1 MSLTTLP
8 LNTLLAPLVAAAVAI
23 GASLAV
29 ERWGGRIGG
38 VVGSM
43 PTAVVPA
50 AIGLH
55 ADLDTDSFQT
65 SMAMVPVGMLVNTA
79 FLWTWRVLPP
89 RLGHHP
95 VPVLLAIQVT
105 ASLSLWAALAAA
117 AVASSRGLQTLGVA
131 PLLTG
136 TAALAAHIVIGV
148 LACLGAAPPRG
159 ERHTVPLSVI
169 AARGVLAGCAIAV
182 ALALGH
188 VGSSFVAGMASVF
201 PAIFLTTLVSL
212 WISQGSAVPLG
223 AVGPMMLGSTSV
235 GSFALGAAL
244 LMPRLGAA
252 GGVVVAWVAAVTLV
266 TVPSVRWLSRGGP
279 AIAAPATASPP
290 S

>member
-1 MSLTTLP
+1 MSLHSLP

-29 ERWGGRIGG
+29 ERFGGRVGG

-55 ADLDTDSFQT
+55 ADLDTTSFQT

-95 VPVLLAIQVT
+95 VPTLLAIQVS
-105 ASLSLWAALAAA
+105 ASLTVWAGLAAA
-117 AVASSRGLQTLGVA
+117 AVAASRGLQTAGVA
-131 PLLTG
+131 PLLVG
-136 TAALAAHIVIGV
+136 TTALIAHLIIGV

-159 ERHTVPLSVI
+159 ARQVVPFSVI
-169 AARGVLAGCAIAV
+169 AARGVLAGVAIGV

-252 GGVVVAWVAAVTLV
+252 GGVVTAWVAAVLLV
-266 TVPSVRWLSRGGP
+266 TVPSVRWLSRGAP
-279 AIAAPATASPP
+279 AVAPEATASPP